1 LNLSPEA
8 RNLAESIFELF
19 AVLAEAVI
27 FVFLGLAPFS
37 FDKSLS
43 RTSIPTY
50 LIAAL
55 ATFGARILSVNTTV
69 SMANLCR
76 TRSKLPASY
85 TSVLS
90 FCGLRGAMAL
100 ALAIRARR
108 DFPLHGHEILSVSL
122 VIALFTVMVLG
133 CSASYVLD
141 WLLGSEMAACEI
153 ASENSSMTTGY
164 CGGMKR
170 LVMALNR

>member
-1 LNLSPEA
+1 
-8 RNLAESIFELF
+8 
-19 AVLAEAVI
+19 
-27 FVFLGLAPFS
+27 
-37 FDKSLS
+37 
-43 RTSIPTY
+43 
-50 LIAAL
+50 
-55 ATFGARILSVNTTV
+55 
-69 SMANLCR
+69 
-76 TRSKLPASY
+76 
-85 TSVLS
+85 
-90 FCGLRGAMAL
+90 MAL

-170 LVMALNR
+170 LVMALNRGVLLPLFTRSGQSGMRYSGVERHSSRSDSDMGGASPMASEYGRRALTSAELEEGYTIE